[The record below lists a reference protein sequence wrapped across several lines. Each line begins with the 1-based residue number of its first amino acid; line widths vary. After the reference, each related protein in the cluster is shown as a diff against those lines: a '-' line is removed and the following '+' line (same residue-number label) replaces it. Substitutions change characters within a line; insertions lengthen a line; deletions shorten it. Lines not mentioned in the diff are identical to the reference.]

1 MKKRVLSF
9 AMVLVLVCSIFSVF
23 TVSASAASVYDCD
36 KSRTITV
43 QTMSGGLAKPSI
55 TFKCK
60 ADKEYGSKGIS
71 NYAPKMSL
79 KVYDHKTGKTTWKQI
94 TGSGSNISSKL
105 TLERGRKYTITVG
118 YIFTKSV
125 NYNAICVGGGKTWAE
140 GTWWISST
148 SRLSSYKVK

>member
-1 MKKRVLSF
+1 MKKRIVALTMIIAILCSLMTVF
-9 AMVLVLVCSIFSVF
+9 AV
-23 TVSASAASVYDCD
+23 TASAATTYDCD
-36 KSRTITV
+36 NARVITV
-43 QTMSGGLAKPSI
+43 QTKSGGVTKPSI

-60 ADKEYGSKGIS
+60 ADKEFGSRGIS

-94 TGSGSNISSKL
+94 TGSGKSISSKL
-105 TLERGRKYTITVG
+105 TLEKGRKYTITVS

-148 SRLSSYKVK
+148 NRLSSYKVK